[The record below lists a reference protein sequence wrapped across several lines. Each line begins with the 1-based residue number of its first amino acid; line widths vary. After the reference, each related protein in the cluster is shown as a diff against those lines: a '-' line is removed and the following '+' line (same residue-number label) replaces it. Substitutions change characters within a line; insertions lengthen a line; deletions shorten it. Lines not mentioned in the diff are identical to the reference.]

1 VKTNIEDAI
10 EAAETDWRNNVG
22 EHDRG
27 KDSRLAQ
34 MFRVS
39 GFSPFGVPG
48 KPDDKVPEW
57 CGMAVATW
65 LIDGGMNPRYNTSFL
80 HAFNVEAFFTYGAQ
94 RNVNPRRLDTEVEL
108 PHVNQVKPIKTWHK
122 DWNALRKWT
131 GRALIRDALL
141 PGKPPAGDLFRRGD
155 VLLID
160 WAGAN
165 DADHIAL
172 VTGWDPEAKILRT
185 IEGNRT
191 GMGAD
196 GKRKRESVVVCT
208 YDLKDPKVLRTMYGA
223 GRLSSMDFG
232 TEVVR

>member
-1 VKTNIEDAI
+1 MKDAIDAAI

-22 EHDRG
+22 EHDRA

-39 GFSPFGVPG
+39 GFSPYGVPG

-57 CGMAVATW
+57 CGMAVVTW
-65 LIDGGMNPRYNTSFL
+65 LIDGGLNPRFNTSFL
-80 HAFNVEAFFTYGAQ
+80 HTFNVEAFFTYGKQ
-94 RNVNPRRLDTEVEL
+94 KNVNPRRLDTEVVLE
-108 PHVNQVKPIKTWHK
+108 HVNQVKPIRVWHA
-122 DWNALRKWT
+122 DWQALRRWT
-131 GRALIRDALL
+131 GRTLIRDAMM
-141 PGKPPAGDLFRRGD
+141 PGKGPATDLFARGD

-172 VTGWDPEAKILRT
+172 ITGWDAESKILRT

-196 GKRKRESVVVCT
+196 GKRKRESVVVCL

-223 GRLSSMDFG
+223 GRLSVKDFG
-232 TEVVR
+232 DEEVR

>member
-1 VKTNIEDAI
+1 MNLHIEAAI

-22 EHDRG
+22 EHDRT

-65 LIDGGMNPRYNTSFL
+65 LIDGGMNPRFNTSFL
-80 HAFNVEAFFTYGAQ
+80 HTFNVEAFFTYGAQ
-94 RNVNPRRLDTEVEL
+94 KNVNPRRLDTEVEL
-108 PHVNQVKPIKTWHK
+108 PHVNQTKPIKVWHK
-122 DWNALRKWT
+122 DWEALRKWT
-131 GRALIRDALL
+131 GRALIRDALT
-141 PGKPPAGDLFRRGD
+141 PGKGPAVDLFQRGD

-165 DADHIAL
+165 DADHIAF
-172 VTGWDPEAKILRT
+172 VTGWDAEAKVLRT

-223 GRLSSMDFG
+223 GRLSTKDFG